1 MQLAFKADNAQAKG
15 VLKACR
21 MGGWLAFQRFG
32 TKRTKQNKT
41 KPNKTKNKQ
50 RA

>member
-21 MGGWLAFQRFG
+21 MGGWLAFQCFG

-41 KPNKTKNKQ
+41 KQKTSKGRNY
-50 RA
+50 